1 MNALLNRVIAAMGAC
16 AFGQAVIIIIQVFS
30 LPLFLKRWDTATYGT
45 WLLLSAMPS
54 YLSMTDVG
62 MVATAGNRMT
72 MAMGRGDKAEANR
85 LFHSSFVFVVVMTA
99 AAMLLCVPIALLAPV
114 SGLAD
119 TDQRIAVTALV
130 AGVLIAQFGGL
141 SDAIY
146 RATGRFALAMLLGN
160 LLRLAEWGG
169 YMVGLYLS
177 GSFSAVALGGLL
189 ARLLGTMVLVK
200 VSAKGDHGIT
210 WRWEHASM
218 AEIKALIKPALSFMI
233 FPLSNALSLQ
243 GITLLVG
250 QFFGPAVVAA
260 FNSFRTIAR
269 VAVQISGIFGNAL
282 WGEFSFLYGKG
293 GANAVRPVYQK
304 SFVLGLLSAVA
315 MSMALYFISPYLLEV
330 WSHGQIAFQNGPMA
344 LLLTYAA
351 IGGLWHVPRTLLLS
365 TNQHIGL
372 AQWSLAGALI
382 AVGATFVLQKSMGL
396 QGVCWA
402 MLLSELFIAVICIW
416 MARQFIRTAPQ
427 FKTGLS
433 EA

>member
-1 MNALLNRVIAAMGAC
+1 MNALLSRVIAAMGAG
-16 AFGQAVIIIIQVFS
+16 AFGQGVIIVIQVFS
-30 LPLFLKRWDTATYGT
+30 LPLFLKRWDAATYGT

-72 MAMGRGDKAEANR
+72 MAMGHGDTAEANK
-85 LFHSSFVFVVVMTA
+85 LFHSSFVFVTLMTTV
-99 AAMLLCVPIALLAPV
+99 AMLLCVPIALFAPI
-114 SGLAD
+114 SGLSD
-119 TDQRIAVTALV
+119 MDQRVAVTALI
-130 AGVLIAQFGGL
+130 ASVLIAQFGGL

-146 RATGRFALAMLLGN
+146 RATGRFALAMMLGN

-169 YMVGLYLS
+169 YMVGLYMT
-177 GSFSAVALGGLL
+177 GSFSAVALGGLV
-189 ARLLGTMVLVK
+189 ARVVGTIVLVN
-200 VSAKGDHGIT
+200 VSAKGEHGIT
-210 WRWEHASM
+210 WHWKHASL
-218 AEIKALIKPALSFMI
+218 AEIKALVKPALSFMI

-293 GANAVRPVYQK
+293 GTSAVRPVYQK

-315 MSMALYFISPYLLEV
+315 MSLALYFVSPYLLKI
-330 WSHGQIAFQNGPMA
+330 WSHGQITFQSGPMS
-344 LLLTYAA
+344 LLLAYAA
-351 IGGLWHVPRTLLLS
+351 IGGMWHVPRTLLLS

-382 AVGATFVLQKSMGL
+382 AVGAAFALEKPMGL

-402 MLLSELFIAVICIW
+402 MLLSELFMAVICIW
-416 MARQFIRTAPQ
+416 IARQFIQTPQ
-427 FKTGLS
+427 HFKTGLR

>member
-1 MNALLNRVIAAMGAC
+1 MNALLNRVIAAMGAG

-177 GSFSAVALGGLL
+177 GFS
-189 ARLLGTMVLVK
+189 VL
-200 VSAKGDHGIT
+200 
-210 WRWEHASM
+210 
-218 AEIKALIKPALSFMI
+218 
-233 FPLSNALSLQ
+233 
-243 GITLLVG
+243 
-250 QFFGPAVVAA
+250 
-260 FNSFRTIAR
+260 
-269 VAVQISGIFGNAL
+269 
-282 WGEFSFLYGKG
+282 
-293 GANAVRPVYQK
+293 
-304 SFVLGLLSAVA
+304 
-315 MSMALYFISPYLLEV
+315 
-330 WSHGQIAFQNGPMA
+330 
-344 LLLTYAA
+344 
-351 IGGLWHVPRTLLLS
+351 
-365 TNQHIGL
+365 
-372 AQWSLAGALI
+372 
-382 AVGATFVLQKSMGL
+382 
-396 QGVCWA
+396 
-402 MLLSELFIAVICIW
+402 
-416 MARQFIRTAPQ
+416 
-427 FKTGLS
+427 
-433 EA
+433 